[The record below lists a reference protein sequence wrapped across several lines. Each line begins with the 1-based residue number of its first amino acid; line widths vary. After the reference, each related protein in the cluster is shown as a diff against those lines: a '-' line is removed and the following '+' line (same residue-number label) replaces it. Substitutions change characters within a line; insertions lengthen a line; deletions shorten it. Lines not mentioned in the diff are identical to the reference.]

1 MDKTVTECTNKIHQC
16 TSVINLFSNDI
27 SSTQNAIKKLR
38 DTELVHL
45 NKIRICE
52 MLQQLKELYFEH

>member
-1 MDKTVTECTNKIHQC
+1 MDKTVAECTKKIYQC